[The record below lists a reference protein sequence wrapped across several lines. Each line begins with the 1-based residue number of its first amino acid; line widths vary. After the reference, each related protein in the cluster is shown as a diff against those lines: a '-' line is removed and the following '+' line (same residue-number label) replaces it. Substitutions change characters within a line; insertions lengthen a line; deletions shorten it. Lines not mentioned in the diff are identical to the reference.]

1 METAAQ
7 NRDKIIW
14 LTGASGGLGTGI
26 ARDLATAGYSL
37 ALHSF
42 SNPERL
48 KKQDDELRANGHNT
62 ILLNGDLSI
71 EGVANE
77 HFAEIKEKLGI
88 PSSIVHLAGPLVS
101 GLTADQ
107 SRKDFDLMINGN
119 LTSFFEVIRA
129 AIPDM
134 RINGGSIV
142 AVGMVGAQHTTPF
155 PKLGAH
161 LAAKSGLVALA
172 KTIAIEEAPNKIRV
186 NVISPGNIVKKDRAR
201 DDARKVIETSP
212 SHPMGVRG
220 SYEDVADAILYLIS
234 SGASYVTG
242 TVLDVNG
249 GWMGHDWRHL
259 SKR

>member
-1 METAAQ
+1 METAVQ
-7 NRDKIIW
+7 NRDKVIW
-14 LTGASGGLGTGI
+14 LTGASGGLGIGI
-26 ARDLATAGYSL
+26 AKILANAGYSL

-42 SNPERL
+42 SNEARL
-48 KKQDDELRANGHNT
+48 LELDAELQLNKRKT
-62 ILLNGDLSI
+62 LLLNGDLAI
-71 EGVANE
+71 EGVAQE
-77 HFAEIKEKLGI
+77 HFAEIKNKLGI

-101 GLTADQ
+101 GVTADQ
-107 SRKDFDLMINGN
+107 NRADFDLMINGN
-119 LTSFFEVIRA
+119 LTSFFEVIRSA
-129 AIPDM
+129 VPDM
-134 RINGGSIV
+134 RKDGGSIV

-186 NVISPGNIVKKDRAR
+186 NVISPGNIVKKERLR
-201 DDARKVIETSP
+201 EEARKVVETSP